1 MTDQNLEY
9 LSSCTPEQIVKDYV
23 MAMGQ
28 PAALSL
34 ETLLETDAYF
44 KAVAALES
52 IKEIND
58 KFVKDHLGDE

>member
-28 PAALSL
+28 PAALNL
-34 ETLLETDAYF
+34 ETLLETDAYL

>member
-1 MTDQNLEY
+1 MTDQNLDY

-34 ETLLETDAYF
+34 ETLLETDAYL